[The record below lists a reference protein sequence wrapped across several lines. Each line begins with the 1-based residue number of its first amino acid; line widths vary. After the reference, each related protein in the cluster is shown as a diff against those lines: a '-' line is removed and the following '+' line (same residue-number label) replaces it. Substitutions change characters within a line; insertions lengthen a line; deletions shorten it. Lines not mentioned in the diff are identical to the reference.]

1 MSLLLRM
8 LNRQTWPGTRSATF
22 LQALERGHMFCVEPA
37 GQMTGRSFR
46 EVVLAS
52 LTARQAKELGLL
64 TSGTCGRPSTTSS
77 ASADLS
83 QSLANKLEIKTRYL
97 GSTLFTLT
105 WKTLTTPSG
114 RLIPLLRAMA
124 HRTSGKDSTGSVR
137 LKYSGWATCTHRD
150 YKTPNKL
157 PFSMRGGG
165 TKGEQLANQT
175 FHLLQTEYGKTVNG
189 LCVTT
194 ANTDQLNPSFTRWLL
209 GLPPVWDACA
219 DMATDSLLNK
229 QSSS

>member
-1 MSLLLRM
+1 M
-8 LNRQTWPGTRSATF
+8 
-22 LQALERGHMFCVEPA
+22 A
-37 GQMTGRSFR
+37 GILPHHQ
-46 EVVLAS
+46 
-52 LTARQAKELGLL
+52 
-64 TSGTCGRPSTTSS
+64 PN
-77 ASADLS
+77 LS
-83 QSLANKLEIKTRYL
+83 QSLANKLEIRTRSLDTVHSDMENIDYTAVDSCGL
-97 GSTLFTLT
+97 WL
-105 WKTLTTPSG
+105 
-114 RLIPLLRAMA
+114 
-124 HRTSGKDSTGSVR
+124 TSGKDCTGSER

-165 TKGEQLANQT
+165 TKGEQLSNQT
-175 FHLLQTEYGKTVNG
+175 FHLLQTEYGQTVNG

-229 QSSS
+229 QSHSLKRS